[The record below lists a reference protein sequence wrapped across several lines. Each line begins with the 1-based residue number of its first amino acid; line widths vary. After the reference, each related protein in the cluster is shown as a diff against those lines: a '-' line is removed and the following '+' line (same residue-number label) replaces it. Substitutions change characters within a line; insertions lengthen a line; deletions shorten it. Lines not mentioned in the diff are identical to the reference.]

1 MKAIELQIDTHDTER
16 LGVTAFIS
24 LVAHIIVILGIGF
37 TLPKIASQP
46 KLSNTLEIL
55 LVNAPNYQ
63 EAEDADFIA
72 QHGSLGGGDAET
84 VAQSPLL
91 FEPGAQDSAASPTSK
106 QQQSDSQSPDIQTI
120 KGEQFNAPSESPET
134 TVPPPINEPIP
145 EVTSDNTAAVALAE
159 RRRLI
164 AQISQRAQEYQKKPR
179 RTFLSPS
186 VKSDAAANYM
196 AMWREQVE
204 SVGNENYPALA
215 LQQQISAELIIDVAI
230 NPDGSINKVNLVKR
244 SAYPFLNDVA
254 IRFIKLASPFAP
266 FPEELKAT
274 SDIIHI
280 TRSFHFLEGELHT
293 LAADRADSQQ

>member
-1 MKAIELQIDTHDTER
+1 MKAIELQIDTHNTER

-24 LVAHIIVILGIGF
+24 LVAHIVVILGVGF

-46 KLSNTLEIL
+46 ELSNTLEIL

-72 QHGSLGGGDAET
+72 QHDSLGGGDAET
-84 VAQSPLL
+84 VAQSPLP
-91 FEPGAQDSAASPTSK
+91 FEPDTQDSATSSASP
-106 QQQSDSQSPDIQTI
+106 QQQNDSPSPDIQTI
-120 KGEQFNAPSESPET
+120 DGLQFSTPSESVET
-134 TVPPPINEPIP
+134 TAPPSVVEPTEESP
-145 EVTSDNTAAVALAE
+145 TDNTAAIATAE

-164 AQISQRAQEYQKKPR
+164 AQISQRWQEYQKKPR

-204 SVGNENYPALA
+204 SVGNANYPAQA
-215 LQQQISAELIIDVAI
+215 RQQQISAELIVDVAI
-230 NPDGSINKVNLVKR
+230 NPDGSINEVNLVKR
-244 SAYPFLNDVA
+244 SAYPFLNDAA
-254 IRFIKLASPFAP
+254 IRFIELASPFAA

-280 TRSFHFLEGELHT
+280 TRSFHFLEGELNT
-293 LAADRADSQQ
+293 RAVDRAN

>member
-1 MKAIELQIDTHDTER
+1 MKAIELQIDTDNTER

-24 LVAHIIVILGIGF
+24 LVAHIVIILGVGF

-46 KLSNTLEIL
+46 ELSNTLEIL

-72 QHGSLGGGDAET
+72 QYDSLGGGEAET
-84 VAQSPLL
+84 VAQSPLP
-91 FEPGAQDSAASPTSK
+91 FEPDTQDSAASSATI
-106 QQQSDSQSPDIQTI
+106 QQQNDSQSPDIQTI
-120 KGEQFNAPSESPET
+120 DGEQFNAPSESIET
-134 TVPPPINEPIP
+134 TSTASTNEPIP
-145 EVTSDNTAAVALAE
+145 EASNDSTAAIATAE

-164 AQISQRAQEYQKKPR
+164 AQISQRWQEYQKKPR

-204 SVGNENYPALA
+204 SVGNANYPDQAR
-215 LQQQISAELIIDVAI
+215 QQQISAELIVDVAI

-244 SAYPFLNDVA
+244 SAYPFLNDAA
-254 IRFIKLASPFAP
+254 IRFIELASPFAA
-266 FPEELKAT
+266 FPDELKAT

-280 TRSFHFLEGELHT
+280 TRSFHFLEGELNT
-293 LAADRADSQQ
+293 QAVDRMASPQ